1 MMRAN
6 GRKVR
11 MTGVTRLL
19 FVLLALIVAVH
30 SLSVPAVAAD
40 RVVGNPNGEQT
51 PPAHGVNAVPE
62 GAGSSTD
69 LKVEVIDTMSR
80 YAVDL
85 IYDSSRLTVSP
96 GERIW
101 NVNTLQYEYEDKS
114 EGQWFANHRIE
125 MTVTNY
131 SDMGIIVEGAADV
144 YHADCGYNIKA
155 FSTLSVDGA
164 FVLEHGHDESH
175 QPVKATVAFTLSIPS
190 WTDMAA
196 KLAAKDG
203 ALDEDSNC
211 TLGTITLIVRPNTY
225 TS

>member
-19 FVLLALIVAVH
+19 FVLLALTVAVS

-85 IYDSSRLTVSP
+85 EIDTSALTISAPDQMVWDVNALEYVHSDQSAN
-96 GERIW
+96 IW
-101 NVNTLQYEYEDKS
+101 YAHHQINIK
-114 EGQWFANHRIE
+114 I
-125 MTVTNY
+125 TNY
-131 SDMGIIVEGAADV
+131 SDKAIMVDGTVTQN
-144 YHADCGYNIKA
+144 YQDCGY
-155 FSTLSVDGA
+155 TLSGFATQMVGGA
-164 FVLEHGHDESH
+164 FHGHET
-175 QPVKATVAFTLSIPS
+175 QAGVKVEMSTSFVLSIAS
-190 WTDMAA
+190 WDNMVSALRE
-196 KLAAKDG
+196 KG
-203 ALDEDSNC
+203 APDYC
-211 TLGTITLIVRPNTY
+211 TLGTITVSVRPSYIN
-225 TS
+225 